1 MKTQKFSTVL
11 PAVRVSLVTLFML
24 LSATVEVAAQCT
36 GPVFAGAPEFVADR
50 RSSSVAV
57 GDFNGDSKP
66 DLALANELSDNVSV
80 LLGDGV
86 GGFGPPANFAARKE
100 PFAIVSA
107 DFNKDGK
114 ADLAVGHI
122 FGQGLIS
129 VLLGNG
135 DGTFG
140 AATDVGS
147 TSNVTGIA
155 TADFNNDNNPDLA
168 VSSFGFQLILL
179 GNGSGGFTS
188 NNVTVGSQASA
199 VAVGDFNGDN
209 FKDAAFTTNGSGNWK
224 VEIVFG
230 KAAGPFSVNASFT
243 VSQSPNGIAVGNFNA
258 DTQPDILVVGDHSE
272 PRVFLFLNQGG
283 GSFTQSASLFAGRG
297 PHSVTAGDFNGD
309 GKTDAAVGL
318 ANADSVFISL
328 GDGLGNLA
336 TPNFYGTGSRPLSIA
351 TADFNADSK
360 LDLVTANSAS
370 STLALNDKGGAS
382 VLLGT
387 GTGAFQ
393 SYRAYVYPF
402 TPQFVLSPIAIA
414 SGDLNN
420 NNRTDLVLS
429 FGVLNFVAIML
440 DDGQGGVIQPTSFL
454 DAGGRA
460 VSLAISDLNGDNN
473 ADLVTANS
481 NTSNIS
487 IFFGQGNGSFMPL
500 VQMPVNANPKFV
512 GVGDFNGDGKRD
524 LIVTHDAPTAAV
536 ILLGNGSG
544 SFAPPAGSPQP
555 AVHDIAVGDFNN
567 DGRTDV
573 AAGNSPWNNVA
584 IFLSDATGHLVLS
597 STTPSISLDTEMRLQ
612 VGNLNADSNL
622 DLVVANVDRDTI
634 TVFLGNGTGGL
645 SAGTNF
651 AAGPRPLDL
660 AMADFDGD
668 TKLDVAVA
676 NNGGQHVSL
685 FSGNGTGG
693 LNSPVAYPGG
703 VTPNGLAKGD
713 FNQDSKP
720 DLAVLSGTAFGVAI
734 LTNVVTPLPCLSVND
749 VTLTEGDAGSQN
761 MNFVI
766 TLSQASLQPVR
777 VNYSLVNNTATGGTD
792 FTNIS
797 NRVLFAPGET
807 TKTITVPILGDT
819 IDEIDETF
827 KIQLANPSNA
837 AISDGEGQGTI
848 TDNDPLPSIT
858 INDHSLAED
867 ALPFTRTFTVTLSSV
882 SGKQVTVE
890 YATANGTATAG
901 TNPENGDDYFGV
913 SGTLTIPAGQ
923 TSGQII
929 VSVFTDAMH
938 EPDETFFLNLSNATN
953 ATISDAQGQATIVN
967 DDPVPTVN
975 LQDAFVF
982 EGNTGT
988 SDATFF
994 VRLSNPTFQTVTL
1007 NFATATNTLSPPNT
1021 ATAGTDY
1028 VAKSGSLSFAPG
1040 ETEKQIVVLVNGDT
1054 VDELTE
1060 LFDLEVSN
1068 VQNATVLVG
1077 KATAFIRDDDGPSV
1091 SINDVSIKEGNS
1103 GNTALQFTL
1112 TLSGPSVET
1121 IVVRATTASGTA
1133 TQFNDFVG
1141 FNSNITFQPGQTT
1154 RTFNISLI
1162 GDTNPELDET
1172 FFVNLSQPNAVTIA
1186 DGQGIGTIL
1195 DDDTLRLALEEA
1207 GPVQPQA
1214 AAFDAWLFVRDPFR
1228 VKSSADWFNPLFTDR
1243 NTRVITFAENLQLNQ
1258 GETASSVIVN
1268 LVDANNQSFD
1278 VPAEDVRAVPNVGLT
1293 QVLFRLPD
1301 NLAPGVC
1308 KVAIKAHA
1316 QTSNIGNI
1324 RIAP

>member
-1 MKTQKFSTVL
+1 
-11 PAVRVSLVTLFML
+11 ML
-24 LSATVEVAAQCT
+24 LSAEVETAAQCN
-36 GPVFAGAPEFVADR
+36 GPVFSGAPEYVAGL
-50 RSSSVAV
+50 RSRSVAV
-57 GDFNGDSKP
+57 GDFNGDGKP
-66 DLALANELSDNVSV
+66 DLAVANEMSNNVSV

-86 GGFGPPANFAARKE
+86 GGFGPPANFAARQQ
-100 PFAIVSA
+100 PSAVVSA

-114 ADLAVGHI
+114 ADLAVGHS
-122 FGQGLIS
+122 FGNGLIS

-135 DGTFG
+135 DGTFA
-140 AATDVGS
+140 AATDVGG
-147 TSNVTGIA
+147 TSIVTGIA
-155 TADFNNDNNPDLA
+155 TADFNNDSNPDLA

-188 NNVTVGSQASA
+188 NNISLGSQASD

-209 FKDAAFTTNGSGNWK
+209 FTDAAFTANGSGNWK

-230 KAAGPFSVNASFT
+230 KAAAPFSVNTSFT
-243 VSQSPNGIAVGNFNA
+243 VTQSPQGIAVGNFNA
-258 DTQPDILVVGDHSE
+258 DTQPDLLVTGDHSE

-283 GSFTQSASLFAGRG
+283 GTFAQSASLFAGRA
-297 PHSVTAGDFNGD
+297 PRSVAAGDFNGD

-318 ANADSVFISL
+318 AGGNSVFISL

-336 TPNFYGTGSRPLSIA
+336 TPNFYGTGSGPSSLA
-351 TADFNADSK
+351 TADFNGDSK

-370 STLALNDKGGAS
+370 TTFAFNDAGGVS

-387 GTGAFQ
+387 GTGTFQ

-414 SGDLNN
+414 SGDFNN
-420 NNRTDLVLS
+420 NNRTDLAVS
-429 FGVLNFVAIML
+429 FGFVSFVAIML
-440 DDGQGGVIQPTSFL
+440 DDGQGAVIQPTSLL
-454 DAGGRA
+454 DAGGA

-473 ADLVTANS
+473 ADLVTANG
-481 NTSNIS
+481 SNIS
-487 IFFGQGNGSFMPL
+487 IFFGDGNGSFMPP
-500 VQMPVNANPKFV
+500 VSISVNANAKFV

-524 LIVTHDAPTAAV
+524 LIVTHNEPAAAV

-555 AVHDIAVGDFNN
+555 AVHEIAVGDFNN

-573 AAGNSPWNNVA
+573 AAGNSPQNNVS
-584 IFLSDATGHLVLS
+584 IFLSDATGHLILS
-597 STTPSISLDTEMRLQ
+597 STTPSIGLNTEMRLQ
-612 VGNLNADSNL
+612 VGNLNADDNL
-622 DLVVANVDRDTI
+622 DVVVANVDRDTI
-634 TVFLGNGTGGL
+634 TVFTGNGSGGL

-651 AAGPRPLDL
+651 ATGPRPFDL
-660 AMADFDGD
+660 ATADFDGD
-668 TKLDVAVA
+668 TRLDVVVA

-693 LNSPVAYPGG
+693 LNAPVGYPSG

-713 FNQDSKP
+713 FNQDGKT
-720 DLAVLSGTAFGVAI
+720 DLAVLSGTGFGLAI

-749 VTLTEGDAGSQN
+749 VTVTEGDAGSQN

-766 TLSQASLQPVR
+766 TLSQPSLQPVR
-777 VNYSLVNNTATGGTD
+777 VNYSIVNNTATSGTD
-792 FTNIS
+792 FTNVS
-797 NRVLFAPGET
+797 DRAFFAPGET
-807 TKTITVPILGDT
+807 SKTITVPIVGDT

-827 KIQLANPSNA
+827 KLQLANPSNA

-858 INDHSLAED
+858 VNDHSLTED

-882 SGKQVTVE
+882 SGKNITVQ
-890 YATANGTATAG
+890 YATANGTATSG
-901 TNPENGDDYFGV
+901 TQENGDDYFGV

-923 TSGQII
+923 ASGQVH
-929 VSVFTDAMH
+929 VSVFTDAKH
-938 EPDETFFLNLSNATN
+938 EPDETFFFNLSNATN
-953 ATISDAQGQATIVN
+953 ATIADAQGQATIVN
-967 DDPVPTVN
+967 DDPVPTVI
-975 LQDAFVF
+975 LLDAFVF

-988 SDATFF
+988 AEVTFT

-1007 NFATATNTLSPPNT
+1007 NFATANDS
-1021 ATAGTDY
+1021 ATAGSDY
-1028 VAKSGSLSFAPG
+1028 VAKSGSLTFSPD
-1040 ETEKQIVVLVNGDT
+1040 ELEKQIVVLINGDT
-1054 VDELTE
+1054 VDETTE
-1060 LFDLEVSN
+1060 LFFVEVSN
-1068 VQNATVLVG
+1068 VQNATVQAG
-1077 KATAFIRDDDGPSV
+1077 KATGFIRDDDGPTI

-1112 TLSGPSVET
+1112 TLSAPSVET

-1133 TQFNDFVG
+1133 TAFTDFFG
-1141 FNSNITFQPGQTT
+1141 INTNLSILPGQTT
-1154 RTFNISLI
+1154 RTFNVLLI
-1162 GDTNPELDET
+1162 GDTDPELDET
-1172 FFVNLSQPNAVTIA
+1172 FFVNLSNPNAVTIA

-1195 DDDTLRLALEEA
+1195 DDDTLRLVLEDA

-1214 AAFDAWLFVRDPFR
+1214 AAIDAWLFLRDPFR
-1228 VKSSADWFNPLFTDR
+1228 VKSSANADWFAPLFTDR

-1258 GETASSVIVN
+1258 GETASSVVVN

-1278 VPAEDVRAVPNVGLT
+1278 VPAEDVREVPNAGFT

-1308 KVAIKAHA
+1308 KVAIKAHG

-1324 RIAP
+1324 RIVN